1 MPAHRFTLLS
11 AAFVTLALMTSCQHA
26 PIPPQQVVYDG
37 GKHSL
42 EFVVVPESSQM
53 AGRFRHGSASATSSA
68 EGFVTLQVQAVSSM
82 WPLAYR
88 FEWQGADGMM
98 AMDPSANAWRRM
110 EQDSGHP
117 VVLTGTSTTR
127 FPARATLRIRKDH

>member
-1 MPAHRFTLLS
+1 MLTM
-11 AAFVTLALMTSCQHA
+11 TLMTSCQHA
-26 PIPPQQVVYDG
+26 PVPPQQVVYDG

-42 EFVVVPESSQM
+42 EFIVVPESNQM

-117 VVLTGTSTTR
+117 VVLTGTSTAR

>member
-1 MPAHRFTLLS
+1 MPAHRFTIRG
-11 AAFVTLALMTSCQHA
+11 AAFMTLTLMTSCQHP

-42 EFVVVPESSQM
+42 EFIVVPESSQM
-53 AGRFRHGSASATSSA
+53 AGRFRHGSANATSST
-68 EGFVTLQVQAVSSM
+68 EGFVTLQVQAVSSV

-88 FEWQGADGMM
+88 FEWQGADGMV

-127 FPARATLRIRKDH
+127 FPARASLRIRKDH

>member
-1 MPAHRFTLLS
+1 MSALRRTSLG
-11 AAFVTLALMTSCQHA
+11 AAFLMLALLTSCQHA
-26 PIPPQQVVYDG
+26 PAPPQQVVYDA

-42 EFVVVPESSQM
+42 EFLLVPESAQM
-53 AGRFRHGSASATSSA
+53 AGRFRCGPASAASTP
-68 EGFVTLQVQAVSSM
+68 EGFVTLQVQAVSSQ

-98 AMDPSANAWRRM
+98 ATDPSSNAWRRM